1 MDENKE
7 FNTTQENE
15 IHSFTETDPV
25 WDSPRKEPEEDIP
38 EAQPFGFGDAEE
50 KEDFSGQN
58 TEFSEPENEE
68 KETAEFFSE
77 YIPPQPV
84 YYEMPRSKNKALR
97 VLGIIAA
104 ALVIVMLISLVGASL
119 ILPKPSFEIDEDT
132 EEPVFTSIPQ
142 ATPSLSEAPLISELP
157 QPTRKNNVIGQMPNF
172 GGIAPEIT
180 NPYNP
185 VIEIAAHNMEKVVS
199 VQADIYKE
207 ENGTEVLEGRI
218 RGTGFIVSS
227 DGYIITNYHVV
238 EASNHITVRFTDE
251 SEYVAEY
258 IGGDATIDIALLK
271 INAANL
277 PVVAL
282 GNSAEVPVGEF
293 AIAIGNPSGMGDE
306 LVNTLTVGYVSAVN
320 REIRFNG
327 YKQSFL
333 QIDTAINP
341 GNSGGPVFNSKGEV
355 IGIVTL
361 KALVSSYDEYGSAV
375 DSEGVGF
382 AIPINTALDALA
394 EIFEHGAIRRP
405 GIGIMYSFYDE
416 EAAELYE
423 TTSGMHIGEITP
435 GGPSDKA
442 GLMVGDI
449 IIRCDGMDIVTG
461 EELVNLVK
469 TKGIGSSIELVVIR
483 DGVEMTFIVEILDLN
498 K

>member
-1 MDENKE
+1 MDEMSMDENKE
-7 FNTTQENE
+7 VNTTQENE
-15 IHSFTETDPV
+15 TRSFTEN
-25 WDSPRKEPEEDIP
+25 DSIWENAKKEPVEDIP
-38 EAQPFGFGDAEE
+38 EAQPFGFGETEE
-50 KEDFSGQN
+50 KKD
-58 TEFSEPENEE
+58 FSEP
-68 KETAEFFSE
+68 KTKGSAEFFSE
-77 YIPPQPV
+77 YVPPQPV

-97 VLGIIAA
+97 ILGIIAA
-104 ALVIVMLISLVGASL
+104 ALVIVMLFSLVGASL
-119 ILPKPSFEIDEDT
+119 ILPKPSFEIDEDQ
-132 EEPVFTSIPQ
+132 ESPEFSSIPK
-142 ATPSLSEAPLISELP
+142 ASDMASEAPLISTLP
-157 QPTRKNNVIGQMPNF
+157 QPTRKNNITGQMPSF

-199 VQADIYKE
+199 VQADVYKE
-207 ENGTEVLEGRI
+207 ENGREVLDARI
-218 RGTGFIVSS
+218 KGTGFVVSA

-238 EASNHITVRFTDE
+238 AEGTHITVRFTDE
-251 SEYVAEY
+251 SEYIAEY
-258 IGGDATIDIALLK
+258 VGGDETIDIALLK

-282 GNSAEVPVGEF
+282 GDSDTVPVGEF

-306 LVNTLTVGYVSAVN
+306 LSNTLTVGYVSAVN

-327 YKQSFL
+327 YKQEFL

-341 GNSGGPVFNSKGEV
+341 GNSGGPVFNSEGEV

-361 KALVSSYDEYGSAV
+361 KSLVSSYDEYGSAV

-382 AIPINTALDALA
+382 AIPINTALGALE

-405 GIGIMYSFYDE
+405 GIGIFYTFYDE
-416 EAAELYE
+416 ETAELYE
-423 TTSGMHIGEITP
+423 ETAGMHVGEVTV
-435 GGPSDKA
+435 GGPSEKA

-469 TKGIGSSIELVVIR
+469 TKGIGSSIELVVLR
-483 DGVEMTFIVEILDLN
+483 EGVEMTFIVEIVDLN